1 MDKAAVATSPFL
13 GGEVRCNPPFCFRV
27 FCFHCLLPQASIQLL
42 AHCHSCPSRMQLT
55 LALPMPPAFI
65 NNALEGARQA
75 LSEMLMK
82 YVAPRSLA
90 LPGDD

>member
-1 MDKAAVATSPFL
+1 
-13 GGEVRCNPPFCFRV
+13 
-27 FCFHCLLPQASIQLL
+27 
-42 AHCHSCPSRMQLT
+42 MQLT